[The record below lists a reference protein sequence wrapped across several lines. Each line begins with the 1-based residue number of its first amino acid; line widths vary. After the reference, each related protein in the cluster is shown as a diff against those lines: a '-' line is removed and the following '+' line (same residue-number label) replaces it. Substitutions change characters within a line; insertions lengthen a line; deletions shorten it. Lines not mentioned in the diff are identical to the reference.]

1 MNQGKRVNSEQNIYI
16 IRCPGGGGET
26 APFRPAFALA
36 MLTVAA
42 AAALFTLPPN
52 LVVNAQGGA
61 IALPTLL
68 QAARCGSATPPEMIV
83 GVDRGALHRTQGDER
98 VRARRRDRHLFAEV
112 VHTQG

>member
-1 MNQGKRVNSEQNIYI
+1 MNQGKRVNSEQNICI

-68 QAARCGSATPPEMIV
+68 QAARCGSGHAARDDCGSGP
-83 GVDRGALHRTQGDER
+83 GRTAPDAGR
-98 VRARRRDRHLFAEV
+98 
-112 VHTQG
+112 